1 MATWEVTLDTLGL
14 NSFSVANSKLAINVK
29 DKWTVIVNDGTYYI
43 RTKEDTVQLA
53 INTDTSTS
61 FPTTFTAFSGGA
73 KVPVGYRPS
82 YSVVVP
88 CKSNYPFY
96 VAIRPD
102 GTVERKTSASS
113 SQSGGVY
120 CFAEWTI

>member
-29 DKWTVIVNDGTYYI
+29 DKWKVLVNDGIYYI
-43 RTKEDTVQLA
+43 RAKEDTVQLA
-53 INTDTSTS
+53 IDTDTSTS
-61 FPTTFTAFSGGA
+61 FPTTFTAFNVGQ
-73 KVPVGYRPS
+73 KVPEGYRPFW
-82 YSVVVP
+82 SVVVP
-88 CKSNYPFY
+88 CKSNYTLF

-102 GTVERKTSASS
+102 GTIERKTSASS
-113 SQSGGVY
+113 SQSAGVY